1 MDYKKVIQEFSYI
14 KSVKGELTLPGDKSI
29 SHRAIIFSALAEG
42 MSRVKN
48 LSSAEDVNTTKEI
61 VATLGTEF
69 VIHNDELLIK
79 GKGPFAFKRPLTE
92 LNSGNSGTSA
102 RLITA
107 ILGAQKFDSIII
119 GDESLSK
126 RPMKRVTNPLQ
137 KMGME
142 LTLSNDNY
150 LPLKISAIN
159 KLNPISYR
167 LEVASAQVKSAVLI
181 AGLFIDDITEVIE
194 TIPTR
199 NHTEL
204 MLGLPIV
211 NSEGGIII
219 QSSSRYIPQPKKIFV
234 PSDISTASFFIVLT
248 LLMKDS
254 ELIIK
259 NVSLNPSRT
268 GMLDVLKSMGGNIT
282 IVSQSES
289 CGEVYGDLLVKSSEL
304 INREIPKEIIPN
316 IIDEIPILTIAG
328 IFAHGKFKVSDCKE
342 LRVKESDRIKSIVH
356 NLRQF
361 GLKVEEHEDGFE
373 FESTEPL
380 QSEIITFESFGDH
393 RIAMAFSIFSLLLE
407 QGGKINNFD
416 CVKISNPQFIEQIKN
431 IIG

>member
-1 MDYKKVIQEFSYI
+1 MIQEFSHI

-42 MSRVKN
+42 ISRVKN

-61 VATLGTEF
+61 FSALGTEYD
-69 VIHNDELLIK
+69 IHNDELLIK
-79 GKGPFAFKRPLTE
+79 GKGLFAFKKPLTE

-107 ILGAQKFDSIII
+107 ILGAQKFDSIIM

-137 KMGME
+137 KMGMN

-150 LPLKISAIN
+150 LPLKISAVN
-159 KLNPISYR
+159 KLNPISYC

-219 QSSSRYIPQPKKIFV
+219 QSSSKYIPKPQKIFV

-268 GMLDVLKSMGGNIT
+268 GILEVLKKMGGNIT

-289 CGEVYGDLLVKSSEL
+289 CGELLGDLLVKSSDL
-304 INREIPKEIIPN
+304 FNIEIPKEIIPN

-328 IFAHGKFKVSDCKE
+328 IFADGKFKVSDCKE
-342 LRVKESDRIKSIVH
+342 LRVKESDRIKSMVY

-361 GLKVEEHEDGFE
+361 GLTVEEYEDGFE
-373 FESTEPL
+373 FESKELL
-380 QSEIITFESFGDH
+380 QNEIVTFESFGDH